1 MLTGG
6 TSEFGSSLKSD
17 SQQSRTKIRTNR
29 EEPQM
34 FRRPLKR
41 YWTLFWVTTLL
52 FIATPVPLLLAED
65 SPTPTCQI
73 VERACE
79 VCMDNVCSSVGIA
92 CQPYELVCPD
102 EEARMKYEETR
113 RQKLYDAVLQEKKK
127 NEALQKDGTNSTEG
141 Q

>member
-1 MLTGG
+1 LTGG
-6 TSEFGSSLKSD
+6 TSEFGSFLKSD
-17 SQQSRTKIRTNR
+17 SQQSRIEIRAHR

-34 FRRPLKR
+34 FLRSLKKYR
-41 YWTLFWVTTLL
+41 TLLWVTTPL
-52 FIATPVPLLLAED
+52 FVSTPVSLLLAED
-65 SPTPTCQI
+65 LPKPACQI

-79 VCMDNVCSSVGIA
+79 VCMNNVCSSVGIA

-102 EEARMKYEETR
+102 EEARMKYEESR